1 MRMNVLAL
9 SLAVALAACGSR
21 TPTPATPAAA
31 PAADTAYHAG
41 LNIKLSTIYVDDQAK
56 ALAFY
61 TDVLGF
67 QTKEDVENG
76 GYRWLTVVAPQDPM
90 GAAIHL
96 ALTASPAVK
105 AFQEAQFK
113 DGQAAMMFYTTDI
126 KADFERMKAK
136 GATFTM
142 EPTEV
147 YPGSTIATL
156 EDGCGNIIQI
166 SQIEGE

>member
-1 MRMNVLAL
+1 MRTTFLAL
-9 SLAVALAACGSR
+9 SLIFAACGSK
-21 TPTPATPAAA
+21 TPAPATPAAA
-31 PAADTAYHAG
+31 PATETAYHTG

-56 ALAFY
+56 AETFY

-76 GYRWLTVVAPQDPM
+76 GYRWLTVVAPQDPT

-96 ALTASPAVK
+96 ALNASPAAK

-113 DGQAAMMFYTTDI
+113 DGQAAMMFHTTDI

-156 EDGCGNIIQI
+156 EDSCGNIIQI

>member
-1 MRMNVLAL
+1 MRTFLAL
-9 SLAVALAACGSR
+9 CLFHAACGAK
-21 TPTPATPAAA
+21 PPAPAAPAAA
-31 PAADTAYHAG
+31 PTAEAGYHAG

-76 GYRWLTVVAPQDPM
+76 GYRWLTVVAPQDPT
-90 GAAIHL
+90 GAAIQL

-105 AFQEAQFK
+105 AFQEAQRK
-113 DGQAAMMFYTTDI
+113 EGQAAMMFYTTDI

-156 EDGCGNIIQI
+156 EDGCGNILQI